1 VTLTRPKLIGI
12 VGRSKSGK
20 TTLLEH
26 LVAALTADG
35 YRVGTIKHARG
46 GFEMDRQG
54 SDSQRHFQAG
64 ACTVVVVSEKQ
75 GQLALVTRIEQEP
88 APEEIVRRYFA
99 DTDIVLTEGFM
110 RSDIPKI
117 LLVPSNGDATG
128 TKDVKNVVAIVGPPE
143 HTGGVP
149 CFDRDDIDSI
159 TSFVKDIVD
168 QGLTR

>member
-1 VTLTRPKLIGI
+1 MVNTKPKIIGI

-20 TTLLEH
+20 TTLLER

-54 SDSQRHFQAG
+54 SDSQRHFQSG
-64 ACTVVVVSEKQ
+64 ARTVAVVSEKQ
-75 GQLALVTRIEQEP
+75 GQLALVSRIEQEP
-88 APEEIVRRYFA
+88 TPEEIVQRYFA
-99 DTDIVLTEGFM
+99 DTDIVLTEGFI
-110 RSDIPKI
+110 RSEIPKI
-117 LLVPSNGDATG
+117 LLVASDGDATD
-128 TKDVKNVVAIVGPPE
+128 TKDVKNVVAVIGPPV

-159 TSFVKDIVD
+159 TNFVKDIVD
-168 QGLTR
+168 QGLTQ

>member
-1 VTLTRPKLIGI
+1 MAHTNPKIIGI
-12 VGRSKSGK
+12 AGKSKSGK
-20 TTLLEH
+20 TTLLERV
-26 LVAALTADG
+26 VAALTADG

-46 GFEMDRQG
+46 GFEMDREG

-64 ACTVVVVSEKQ
+64 ARTAVVVSERQ
-75 GQLALVTRIEQEP
+75 GQLALVSRIEQEP
-88 APEEIVRRYFA
+88 DPEEIVQQYLT

-117 LLVPSNGDATG
+117 LLVPSHGDVTG

-143 HTGGVP
+143 HTVGVP

-159 TSFVKDIVD
+159 TVFVKGIVD